1 MAVYEGTRYR
11 PLARPAALP
20 RRRQAARVRAGN
32 RSNRVGV
39 AMAAILVAFLLG
51 LFYLTQTVRVAATN
65 FDIDSLIQQ
74 RDDMTQQLQSLQG
87 DIASLGAEVSVTH
100 RAQSLGLN
108 QLGAPLWVR
117 GR

>member
-1 MAVYEGTRYR
+1 MAVYEGTRYY

-20 RRRQAARVRAGN
+20 RRRQAARVRAG
-32 RSNRVGV
+32 RRGNRVGI

-65 FDIDSLIQQ
+65 YDIDALVAQ
-74 RDDMTQQLQSLQG
+74 RDHMTQQIQSLQG
-87 DIASLGAEVSVTH
+87 DIAQQGAEISVTR
-100 RAQSLGLN
+100 RALDLGLSP
-108 QLGAPLWVR
+108 LGAPLWVR